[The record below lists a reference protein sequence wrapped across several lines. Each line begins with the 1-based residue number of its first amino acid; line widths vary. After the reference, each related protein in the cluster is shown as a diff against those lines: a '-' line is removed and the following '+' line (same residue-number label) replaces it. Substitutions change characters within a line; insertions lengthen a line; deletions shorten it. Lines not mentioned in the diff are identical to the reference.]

1 MKNPIYNFLIITKT
15 ISLHDFYAYIRN
27 RNRNRIFQRDFL
39 DGQDGGGKILRGAKE
54 RREPVYSKF
63 VLC

>member
-1 MKNPIYNFLIITKT
+1 MKNSIYNFLIITRT
-15 ISLHDFYAYIRN
+15 ISLHNFYAYIRN
-27 RNRNRIFQRDFL
+27 HNRNHIFQRDFL
-39 DGQDGGGKILRGAKE
+39 DGQDGGGKILRGTKE